1 MTLHKPAGVK
11 RPHRL
16 VNRTLAGERLAC
28 TVPSMT
34 HQNGAPGRAPGPHAS
49 RPRIAETMQRVM
61 ACAVET
67 DRLLRSVRG
76 ARRAGVAD
84 VVSGLLRDIEH
95 PNRNVRENVLRGC
108 LQQVASLVETETQTV
123 YEAMAATPVG
133 MITDE
138 EDIVAYMTRA
148 VATKGVRGRQ
158 KQRVIEI
165 AKHGLAVG
173 KLRDTFEHGE
183 ARNRLETQWQNPV
196 FAANIDGVV
205 DSLAA
210 RGINGEALA
219 WSVIARESLQ
229 HILLVKREANRMAR
243 MWPERKADDL
253 VGYGWRG
260 LRLALRSYNPET
272 AWFSTYACP
281 KIRGAIRDGVRSE
294 HHLPKRLNTFVNK
307 AERAKDELSAILGRH
322 PTQAEIAER
331 LETEVERVRQLATY
345 ATPAS
350 LYTGEDDH
358 GIQIAGRDDVETS
371 AMASIEREALAGALA
386 HLPEEEATAVRLLV
400 MEEISMQ
407 EARTRTGA
415 SSKQLRAR
423 RDRGLATLRDELG
436 ETFEQ
441 IGTRHT

>member
-1 MTLHKPAGVK
+1 
-11 RPHRL
+11 
-16 VNRTLAGERLAC
+16 
-28 TVPSMT
+28 MT

-67 DRLLRSVRG
+67 DRLLRSMRG
-76 ARRAGVAD
+76 ARRAGVAE
-84 VVSGLLRDIEH
+84 VISGLLSDIEH
-95 PNRNVRENVLRGC
+95 PNRNVRDNVIRGC
-108 LQQVASLVETETQTV
+108 LQQIENLVEGETLAV
-123 YEAMAATPVG
+123 HAAMSTTPTG
-133 MITDE
+133 PAGDG
-138 EDIVAYMTRA
+138 EDLVAYMTRA
-148 VATKGVRGRQ
+148 VAMKGLRGRQ

-165 AKHGLAVG
+165 AKHGIAVG
-173 KLRDTFEHGE
+173 KLRDALEHGE
-183 ARNRLETQWQNPV
+183 TRNRLETQWQHPV
-196 FAANIDGVV
+196 FAASIDGVV
-205 DSLAA
+205 DTLAA

-331 LETEVERVRQLATY
+331 LETEVERVRQLATF

-358 GIQIAGRDDVETS
+358 GIQIAGRDDVEVS
-371 AMASIEREALAGALA
+371 AMVNIEREVLAGAMA
-386 HLPEEEATAVRLLV
+386 HLPEDEATAVRLLV

-407 EARTRTGA
+407 EARMRTGA
-415 SSKQLRAR
+415 SPKQLRAR
-423 RDRGLATLRDELG
+423 RDRGLAALREELG
-436 ETFEQ
+436 DSFEQ
-441 IGTRHT
+441 IGTRRA

>member
-1 MTLHKPAGVK
+1 
-11 RPHRL
+11 
-16 VNRTLAGERLAC
+16 
-28 TVPSMT
+28 
-34 HQNGAPGRAPGPHAS
+34 
-49 RPRIAETMQRVM
+49 MQRVV

-108 LQQVASLVETETQTV
+108 LQQIASLVETETHTV
-123 YEAMAATPVG
+123 CAAMAATPVG
-133 MITDE
+133 MVADE

-183 ARNRLETQWQNPV
+183 ARTRLDTQWQNPV
-196 FAANIDGVV
+196 FSANIDGVV

-350 LYTGEDDH
+350 LYTGEDEH

-371 AMASIEREALAGALA
+371 AMASIEREVLAGWLDN
-386 HLPEEEATAVRLLV
+386 LPEEEATAVRLLV

-415 SSKQLRAR
+415 SSKLLRAR

-441 IGTRHT
+441 IGTRRT

>member
-1 MTLHKPAGVK
+1 
-11 RPHRL
+11 
-16 VNRTLAGERLAC
+16 
-28 TVPSMT
+28 MT

-49 RPRIAETMQRVM
+49 RPRIAEVMQRVM

-67 DRLLRSVRG
+67 DRLLRAVRG

-84 VVSGLLRDIEH
+84 VVSGILREIEH
-95 PNRNVRENVLRGC
+95 PNRNVRENVIRGC
-108 LQQVASLVETETQTV
+108 LQQVETLVATETEAV
-123 YEAMAATPVG
+123 REAMAGTTAGV
-133 MITDE
+133 ME
-138 EDIVAYMTRA
+138 EGEDLVAYMTRA
-148 VATKGVRGRQ
+148 VSTKGLRGRQ
-158 KQRVIEI
+158 RQRVIEI

-173 KLRDTFEHGE
+173 KLRDMLEHGE
-183 ARNRLETQWQNPV
+183 ARNRLETQWQHPV
-196 FAANIDGVV
+196 FAASIDGVV
-205 DSLAA
+205 DSLAD

-322 PTQAEIAER
+322 PTQTEIAER
-331 LETEVERVRQLATY
+331 LETEVERVRQLATF
-345 ATPAS
+345 AAPAS
-350 LYTGEDDH
+350 LDTGEDEH

-386 HLPEEEATAVRLLV
+386 HLPEDEATAVRLLV

-423 RDRGLATLRDELG
+423 RDRGLAALRNELG

-441 IGTRHT
+441 IGARRV

>member
-1 MTLHKPAGVK
+1 
-11 RPHRL
+11 
-16 VNRTLAGERLAC
+16 
-28 TVPSMT
+28 MT

-76 ARRAGVAD
+76 SRRAGVAE
-84 VVSGLLRDIEH
+84 VVSGLLSGIEH
-95 PNRNVRENVLRGC
+95 PNRNVRDNVVRGC
-108 LQQVASLVETETQTV
+108 LQQIENLVAGETQAV
-123 YEAMAATPVG
+123 HAAMSTTPTGPADDGEDLVG
-133 MITDE
+133 
-138 EDIVAYMTRA
+138 YMTRA
-148 VATKGVRGRQ
+148 VATKGLRGRQ

-165 AKHGLAVG
+165 AKHGLAVD
-173 KLRDTFEHGE
+173 KLRDALEHGE
-183 ARNRLETQWQNPV
+183 VRTRLETQWQHPV
-196 FAANIDGVV
+196 FAASIDGVV
-205 DSLAA
+205 DTLAA

-331 LETEVERVRQLATY
+331 LETEVERVRQLATF

-350 LYTGEDDH
+350 LYTGEDEH

-371 AMASIEREALAGALA
+371 AMASIEREALGVALA
-386 HLPEEEATAVRLLV
+386 HLPEDEATAVRLLV

-423 RDRGLATLRDELG
+423 RDRGLAALREELG
-436 ETFEQ
+436 DSFEQ
-441 IGTRHT
+441 IGARRS